1 MITGEDVLDLSD
13 EILVPASR
21 ESVYRALNDPEILK
35 NCIPG
40 CEELTKSSET
50 ELQAK
55 IMLKVGPVKARFSG
69 TVTLDPTGAPERFT
83 LSGQGSGGAAGFAKG
98 GADVEL
104 EDRGDETLLKYTAK
118 ADIGGKIAQLGSRL
132 VQSTSKKL
140 AAQFF
145 QRFSES
151 VGSSEER

>member
-1 MITGEDVLDLSD
+1 MDLSD

-35 NCIPG
+35 SCIPG
-40 CEELTKSSET
+40 CEELTKSSDT

-83 LSGQGSGGAAGFAKG
+83 LSGQGNGGAAGFAKG
-98 GADVEL
+98 GAEVEL

-132 VQSTSKKL
+132 VLSTSKKL
-140 AAQFF
+140 SAQFF
-145 QRFSES
+145 QRFSEKMGG
-151 VGSSEER
+151 VDER